1 MTDDKPAVKST
12 DRTLT
17 ARRVVITILVVY
29 VALFIILNTKRI
41 SVSFVFFSVRTQL
54 LMALLLIAVLSFLA
68 GFFVRG
74 WRGADGLLGRARKQA
89 PAAPDTEP
97 KP

>member
-1 MTDDKPAVKST
+1 MVDDKPAVKST
-12 DRTLT
+12 ERTLT

-29 VALFIILNTKRI
+29 VVLFIILNTKRI

-54 LMALLLIAVLSFLA
+54 LTALVLIAILSFLA

-74 WRGADGLLGRARKQA
+74 WRGAEGLFGRSRKKAAA
-89 PAAPDTEP
+89 PAEAEP